1 MRQGPP
7 DDSGFGISKDAV
19 NALTGLLRNSA
30 PVKAINNYMNPTPT
44 PSPSPQPTPQPE
56 TMAPHTGEM
65 PIEDLINMYL
75 GAPQPTVAP
84 QIAPQVQP
92 QQIPRR

>member
-30 PVKAINNYMNPTPT
+30 PVKAINNYMNPTP
-44 PSPSPQPTPQPE
+44 SPSPQPTPQPE
-56 TMAPHTGEM
+56 TMAPQTGEM